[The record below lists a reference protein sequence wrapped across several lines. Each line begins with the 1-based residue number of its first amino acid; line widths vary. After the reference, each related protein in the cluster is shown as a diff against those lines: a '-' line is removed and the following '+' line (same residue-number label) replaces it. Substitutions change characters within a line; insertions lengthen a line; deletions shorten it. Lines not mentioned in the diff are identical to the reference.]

1 LKSFQTNQANVDLF
15 SFLFKD
21 DNFDEKKIP
30 QTAKP
35 RIFPDLK
42 WQKRKN
48 DPHIDYG
55 RQKLD
60 FALKISS
67 KQNPLCEACRKKTK
81 KIQNLPPPLPI
92 Y

>member
-1 LKSFQTNQANVDLF
+1 MDLF

-21 DNFDEKKIP
+21 DNFDEKKIL

-60 FALKISS
+60 FALKNILQRKPAVWSLS
-67 KQNPLCEACRKKTK
+67 KENQKNSKFTTSTS
-81 KIQNLPPPLPI
+81 NLLTSGTAW
-92 Y
+92 